1 MKVYFTRI
9 ANKQKRDLNNI
20 NEEMSSAKWMIVN
33 GVKYPVD
40 DDHSPRVKSRKH
52 RHAPPRAPPPPKKTM
67 DNRVIR
73 TATGSDMRPLVKRT
87 KKKWHWSIGKES
99 GWMADY
105 EKAIRVSGI
114 SIHGA
119 SEEWSAAEDRPKHRV
134 NQLNRFKEKARSG
147 DEIYMWCGG
156 KVRAKGI
163 FTGEI
168 FPISTEEAQRM
179 STSLPEDKRK
189 SSGSFMSMVE
199 GWGQISNPQKG
210 CGKRPTLYEI
220 RPDMKNYVNY
230 H

>member
-1 MKVYFTRI
+1 
-9 ANKQKRDLNNI
+9 
-20 NEEMSSAKWMIVN
+20 MSSAKWMIVN

-52 RHAPPRAPPPPKKTM
+52 RHVPSVKPRPAQHRKKTM

-73 TATGSDMRPLVKRT
+73 TATGSDMRPLAKRT

-119 SEEWSAAEDRPKHRV
+119 SEEWSEAEDRPKHRV

-179 STSLPEDKRK
+179 STSLPEDKRT

-199 GWGQISNPQKG
+199 GWEQISNPQKG